1 MAVNN
6 EDLSWFRKLG
16 RFAGRAVEKTMEK
29 IAVRSKYIEDPQ
41 SIEYR
46 AFELADAMEQG
57 LAKELTT
64 TFTKAPLPPTKE
76 KKVET
81 LYVHRSED
89 RAEHVLTSVD
99 GEPLLIA

>member
-1 MAVNN
+1 MMAVSN

-29 IAVRSKYIEDPQ
+29 ISRKSKYIEDPT

-64 TFTKAPLPPTKE
+64 AFVKAPPAPTKE

-81 LYVHRSED
+81 LLVHRSED
-89 RAEHVLTSVD
+89 RAEHVLTSLD
-99 GEPLLIA
+99 